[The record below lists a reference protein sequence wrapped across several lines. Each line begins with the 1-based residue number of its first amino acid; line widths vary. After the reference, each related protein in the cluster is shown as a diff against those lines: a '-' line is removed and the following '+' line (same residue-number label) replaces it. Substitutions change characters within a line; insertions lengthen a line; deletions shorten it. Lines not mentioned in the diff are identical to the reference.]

1 MDEAPWEYRVETL
14 GSTMRSTKD
23 DQLADVLNAWS
34 EQGWELTCALPREG
48 SRAVTLIARRRLT
61 REERRRRTR
70 PGEGW

>member
-1 MDEAPWEYRVETL
+1 MDEAPWEYRVETM

-23 DQLADVLNAWS
+23 DQLAEALNAWS
-34 EQGWELTCALPREG
+34 AEGWELTCALPREG

-61 REERRRRTR
+61 LQERRRRTL